1 VQRQTNPPLSFG
13 NISFDKEPVLAG
25 RLLVSYSASPS
36 LRRLDQ
42 PHIKEHGRAGK
53 IIACDFVS
61 VVDDHILDKQ
71 QGQIQYIVVVEVQQ
85 FIENLLNPGTVI
97 RSLELLGAPVLSSL
111 GIFGKPS
118 PLYPPCLFF
127 QFPDA
132 PKKSHAH
139 KSQKNREQPMCK
151 QRQTQA
157 DQPAQEKQRPN
168 LLRKVVFTPDYQRMK
183 GSNHQQRGRSD
194 CDPLKIQFHRSPSP
208 AHDTT
213 ESGRQIS
220 RRIKPPASNCWPWP
234 GHEQSRHT
242 GPVGRSV
249 PHEFPAGQCA
259 RH

>member
-1 VQRQTNPPLSFG
+1 MAFCP
-13 NISFDKEPVLAG
+13 
-25 RLLVSYSASPS
+25 
-36 LRRLDQ
+36 
-42 PHIKEHGRAGK
+42 
-53 IIACDFVS
+53 
-61 VVDDHILDKQ
+61 ILDKQ

-118 PLYPPCLFF
+118 PLYPLCLFF

-168 LLRKVVFTPDYQRMK
+168 LLRKVVFTPD
-183 GSNHQQRGRSD
+183 
-194 CDPLKIQFHRSPSP
+194 
-208 AHDTT
+208 
-213 ESGRQIS
+213 
-220 RRIKPPASNCWPWP
+220 
-234 GHEQSRHT
+234 
-242 GPVGRSV
+242 
-249 PHEFPAGQCA
+249 
-259 RH
+259 